1 MESFRKLK
9 VWKKSHELTL
19 LIYKLTKKFPSEE
32 KFGLVS
38 QMRRAA
44 SSVPANIAEGNKRSS
59 NKDQRHFA
67 VIAEGSLE
75 ELKYFLFLSFDLDYI
90 NKKEGKEAMD
100 LAREVGKM
108 LCGLKKS
115 KS

>member
-9 VWKKSHELTL
+9 VWQKSHELTL
-19 LIYKLTKKFPSEE
+19 LIYRLTGGFPNEE

-44 SSVPANIAEGNKRSS
+44 SSIPANIAEGNKRFSI
-59 NKDQRHFA
+59 KDQRHFTI
-67 VIAEGSLE
+67 IAEGSLE
-75 ELKYFLFLSFDLDYI
+75 ELKYFLFLSFDLKYI
-90 NKKEGKEAMD
+90 TKKEGKEAMD

-108 LCGLKKS
+108 LWGLKKS